1 MQRFFLCHQKLAAG
15 GVARLLK
22 MRLQKRS
29 SRNSTFVDSDDL
41 NDLTR
46 LFSYDTETFV
56 VLCSPDVLL
65 RKWCIG
71 EICTARAHDVHTVL
85 VKWPEYVDPDEFFIS
100 NMESI
105 IPGVKD
111 LANYNISMD
120 DVRESLRFIQTADS
134 MILPASLCQDSIKD
148 VCDLLVRSKV
158 SKPDQHALGVR
169 SSVAT
174 TSTKFGSETEREPI
188 SPDCPIL
195 AEPGNI
201 EAEAAAFI
209 LMDLLIPRMNKAER
223 CSLPTEGADLPATT
237 MTALLICTEGCFKCP
252 QIARWI
258 LQLGESPS
266 WSLVPIIAEDRFLV
280 PSAGFFEDLHSP
292 SSKLQLKV
300 NTRRYALHIKA
311 VFQEISTVF
320 VPQMYSSTQEDLEL
334 RAKQVAGRLQ
344 SDSLKP
350 LSVKVRACEEKADA
364 LESAKEGNGLD
375 GDAQAFHEGSTD
387 AGANTPEKDAA
398 AFDDGDIGLDLP
410 PEALGRLRASALLT
424 R

>member
-1 MQRFFLCHQKLAAG
+1 
-15 GVARLLK
+15 
-22 MRLQKRS
+22 
-29 SRNSTFVDSDDL
+29 
-41 NDLTR
+41 
-46 LFSYDTETFV
+46 
-56 VLCSPDVLL
+56 
-65 RKWCIG
+65 
-71 EICTARAHDVHTVL
+71 
-85 VKWPEYVDPDEFFIS
+85 
-100 NMESI
+100 
-105 IPGVKD
+105 
-111 LANYNISMD
+111 
-120 DVRESLRFIQTADS
+120 
-134 MILPASLCQDSIKD
+134 
-148 VCDLLVRSKV
+148 
-158 SKPDQHALGVR
+158 VR
-169 SSVAT
+169 SSLAT
-174 TSTKFGSETEREPI
+174 TSTKFSSETEREPI

-223 CSLPTEGADLPATT
+223 CSLPTVLKEGADLPATT

-266 WSLVPIIAEDRFLV
+266 WSLVPIIAEDRFMV
-280 PSAGFFEDLHSP
+280 PSAGFFDDLQSE

-300 NTRRYALHIKA
+300 NTRRYGLHIKA

-364 LESAKEGNGLD
+364 LASTSKEDNGLD
-375 GDAQAFHEGSTD
+375 GDAEAFHEGSTD
-387 AGANTPEKDAA
+387 AGANTPELDN
-398 AFDDGDIGLDLP
+398 GDIGLDLP
-410 PEALGRLRASALLT
+410 PEAAYVQVRY
-424 R
+424 